1 MVNDNE
7 LTVSELTSNIKDI
20 LNQNISKKIKVVG
33 EISNLKL
40 SKDNVFFTLKDGL
53 SSISS
58 VIWEYNKK
66 TNTQLENGQK
76 IKVVANVIVF
86 TKSGTYNLN
95 ILTLEVIGD
104 GQLHQDYLQLKEKF
118 TKMGYF
124 DKENKKLLPPY
135 INNIGVV
142 TASSGA
148 ALQDFFYIINQNK
161 FLGNIIVQ
169 NCVVQGKE
177 CPPSVIKGLLK
188 MDKSKLDVIVL
199 TRGGGSFEDLY
210 GFSNSKVVETVYKL
224 KTPIISAI
232 GHEVDFMLT
241 DFVADVRAPTPS
253 LAGEIISS
261 INNKYL
267 DNINILYN
275 TVNDSC
281 QNKITMMVNK
291 VDKLS
296 HKINSLYTSFHKVD
310 TDIDQLMKIVDNKI
324 VMKSKKINQILQD
337 IGEKLDTLCM
347 DHPIQIYS
355 YGIPLMT
362 KGDFM
367 ERIKKKKRIV
377 IKFSDGSVQLFA
389 KNIVPLEN

>member
-1 MVNDNE
+1 MSKDNE
-7 LTVSELTSNIKDI
+7 LTVSELTSNIKNI
-20 LNQNISKKIKVVG
+20 LNQNVSKKIKVVG

-40 SKDNVFFTLKDGL
+40 SKDNIFFTLKDSL

-66 TNTQLENGQK
+66 TDIKLENGKK
-76 IKVVANVIVF
+76 IKVIANVVVF

-95 ILTLEVIGD
+95 ILSLEIVGD
-104 GQLHQDYLQLKEKF
+104 GQLHQDYLKLKDKF
-118 TKMGYF
+118 TKMGLF
-124 DKENKKLLPPY
+124 DKENKKQLPSY

-148 ALQDFFYIINQNK
+148 ALQDFFYIINKNK

-169 NCVVQGKE
+169 NCFVQGKE
-177 CPPSVIKGLLK
+177 CPSSVIKGLLK

-210 GFSNSKVVETVYKL
+210 GFSNSKVIETIYKL

-253 LAGEIISS
+253 LAGEMISS

-267 DNINILYN
+267 DNVNTLYN
-275 TVNDSC
+275 TINDIS
-281 QNKITMMVNK
+281 QNKITTLNNK

-296 HKINSLYTSFHKVD
+296 LKINSLYTSFQTVENN
-310 TDIDQLMKIVDNKI
+310 IDYLMKIIDSKI
-324 VMKSKKINQILQD
+324 VIKSKRLCKELQD
-337 IGEKLDTLCM
+337 INEKLDTLCM
-347 DHPIQIYS
+347 DHPIQVYS

-362 KGDFM
+362 KEDFM

-377 IKFSDGSVQLFA
+377 IKFPDGSVKLFA
-389 KNIVPLEN
+389 KNIVPLED